1 MKKEDY
7 AIEVKNYLY
16 RYSSDSKE
24 LIDNIIKENNDLFYK
39 YYYECIDENDEEY
52 GNFYSA
58 IYFTRL
64 QFLNMLS
71 FNDNFINYLVEKVKT
86 RTWLF
91 TDEQIKNK
99 IIELHFSLYDFII
112 MFLYEDKG
120 PLTKEEYT
128 SEIMNYLYKI
138 SLDSKEEINKI
149 MKKESE
155 WFYKY
160 FYDAQKDNNYYKAVL
175 YAQNNMKHLIHY

>member
-1 MKKEDY
+1 MIYFKKNN
-7 AIEVKNYLY
+7 KNSHSNSAFNINKL
-16 RYSSDSKE
+16 DNEKIFDINSKE
-24 LIDNIIKENNDLFYK
+24 FDINGTKK
-39 YYYECIDENDEEY
+39 PK
-52 GNFYSA
+52 